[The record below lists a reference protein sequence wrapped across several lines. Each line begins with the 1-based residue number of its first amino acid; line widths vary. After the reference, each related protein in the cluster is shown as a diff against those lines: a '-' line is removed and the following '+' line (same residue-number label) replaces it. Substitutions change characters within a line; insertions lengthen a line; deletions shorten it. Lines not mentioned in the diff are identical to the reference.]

1 MHISELVNL
10 KEKKQLH
17 FGNLKKPSQ
26 VIVTFH
32 LAFKLS
38 CCSHIQRGNETFD
51 ISTMSIMKQTGTKG
65 DIDNW
70 VEVGDFCQQQR
81 NADTSEHVSMFR
93 WHLLA
98 STSEKTGHGPPTCD
112 EDSLKL
118 WTYPFMRWWSSDP
131 SWAEPKLDFQSYP
144 SIIPACQ
151 IYATNMARPK
161 WHNSFYTNIT
171 QNQEIS
177 SRVLLF
183 SRFDFDLSFSTS
195 LNPQIISIKKL
206 LVHKKTHHQPTS
218 KKSHNLS
225 NMRNHNPRM
234 FWSYPTVYDRMNGSF
249 PSPQLAEFHL
259 LDPPERMTSERQ
271 LHGPK
276 VENSMPS
283 DLRYSYTICQ

>member
-1 MHISELVNL
+1 M
-10 KEKKQLH
+10 LH

-26 VIVTFH
+26 VIITFH
-32 LAFKLS
+32 LAFKFS
-38 CCSHIQRGNETFD
+38 CCSHIQRGNGNVWHLNHVNHDTNRNHQVILTTDSKLVIFVSNKEMQTHLN
-51 ISTMSIMKQTGTKG
+51 MSPG
-65 DIDNW
+65 
-70 VEVGDFCQQQR
+70 
-81 NADTSEHVSMFR
+81 SSMFR
-93 WHLLA
+93 CGLVIFNFF
-98 STSEKTGHGPPTCD
+98 
-112 EDSLKL
+112 
-118 WTYPFMRWWSSDP
+118 YPFMRWFRQVIRHGRIRSYGRNSLKKTGHFFSSV
-131 SWAEPKLDFQSYP
+131 EL
-144 SIIPACQ
+144 

-161 WHNSFYTNIT
+161 WHNSFYTNIA

-183 SRFDFDLSFSTS
+183 SRFDFDRSFSTA

-276 VENSMPS
+276 VKNVMPRPEIH
-283 DLRYSYTICQ
+283 LYICNHLYVFIHRYTSFIKHHLLLIG

>member
-1 MHISELVNL
+1 MLFSYSEREWKRLTSQPCQSWY
-10 KEKKQLH
+10 KQES
-17 FGNLKKPSQ
+17 P
-26 VIVTFH
+26 
-32 LAFKLS
+32 
-38 CCSHIQRGNETFD
+38 
-51 ISTMSIMKQTGTKG
+51 G

-70 VEVGDFCQQQR
+70 FEVGDFCQQQR
-81 NADTSEHVSMFR
+81 NADTSEHVSWKFHVQMR
-93 WHLLA
+93 SGYLQLLLA
-98 STSEKTGHGPPTCD
+98 
-112 EDSLKL
+112 
-118 WTYPFMRWWSSDP
+118 FMRWFRQVIRHGRIRSYGRNSLKKTGQFFSSV
-131 SWAEPKLDFQSYP
+131 EL
-144 SIIPACQ
+144 

-161 WHNSFYTNIT
+161 WHNSFYTNIA

-183 SRFDFDLSFSTS
+183 SRFDFDRSFSTA

-276 VENSMPS
+276 VKNVMPRPEIH
-283 DLRYSYTICQ
+283 LYICNHLYVFIHRYTSFIKHHLLLIG